1 MFTNDE
7 FEGISLLQYD
17 RVSIDRPTKQ
27 LKYMY
32 LPFVIGFRD
41 FFLDLFRLE
50 KIEISLF
57 GWIIRTPNI
66 SFPDFM
72 K

>member
-1 MFTNDE
+1 MFTNDP

-50 KIEISLF
+50 KNRNF
-57 GWIIRTPNI
+57 FVRVDNTHP
-66 SFPDFM
+66 
-72 K
+72 